1 MRAALLLLLVPAML
15 RAETPPEIDLY
26 TMGPGE
32 EVFTRFGHAAICVTD
47 EKTPL
52 GRCYNYGTAD
62 FSTPGPLTWNFV
74 RGRALFWVSVQD
86 LPRMVA
92 FYMAQDR
99 TLYRQRLRLPPE
111 QARQLA
117 AALEASTERAVRFYR
132 YHHFY
137 DNCTT
142 RIRDLLDRVTGG
154 ALSRGAQTE
163 GGPTFR
169 SYARAG
175 FAGDL
180 PLLLAAE
187 VLLGRPA
194 EARTS
199 PWQAMF
205 LPEVLRREVAAR
217 LGAEPEVVYARK
229 APPPGGST
237 SLARLALGGT
247 GLLLALL
254 TLALRRAGRLAL
266 APAAAVLGPGGIVIW
281 GLAVLSSFP
290 ELRQNEALLCLWPT
304 DLLLPILPPGWLR
317 GYLRVRLAALLTL
330 ALLAGAGVLVQPLVA
345 LLLLAG
351 LPTAAAWYLTARGAA
366 GTRRCR
372 W

>member
-1 MRAALLLLLVPAML
+1 MRAALLLLLPAVVQ
-15 RAETPPEIDLY
+15 AQAPPPEIDLY

-47 EKTPL
+47 EKTPQ

-62 FSTPGPLTWNFV
+62 FSTPVPLTWSFV

-92 FYMAQDR
+92 FYVAQDR
-99 TLYRQRLRLPPE
+99 TLYRQRLRLPPQ

-117 AALEASTERAVRFYR
+117 AALEASTAQSVRYYR

-154 ALSRGAQTE
+154 ALSRGAQTAQ
-163 GGPTFR
+163 GPTFR
-169 SYARAG
+169 SYARSG

-187 VLLGRPA
+187 LLLGRSA
-194 EARTS
+194 DARTS

-229 APPPGGST
+229 APLPGGST
-237 SLARLALGGT
+237 RLAQLALGGT
-247 GLLLALL
+247 GLLLALV
-254 TLALRRAGRLAL
+254 TLALRRTGRLAL
-266 APAAAVLGPGGIVIW
+266 APAAAVLGLGGVLLW

-290 ELRQNEALLCLWPT
+290 ELRWNEALLCLWPT
-304 DLLLPILPPGWLR
+304 DLLLPLLPASWLW
-317 GYLRVRLAALLTL
+317 GYVRVRLVALL
-330 ALLAGAGVLVQPLVA
+330 ALGPLAGAGVLVQPLLPLV
-345 LLLLAG
+345 LLTG
-351 LPTAAAWYLTARGAA
+351 LPMATAWYVLARGAA
-366 GTRRCR
+366 GTRR
-372 W
+372 